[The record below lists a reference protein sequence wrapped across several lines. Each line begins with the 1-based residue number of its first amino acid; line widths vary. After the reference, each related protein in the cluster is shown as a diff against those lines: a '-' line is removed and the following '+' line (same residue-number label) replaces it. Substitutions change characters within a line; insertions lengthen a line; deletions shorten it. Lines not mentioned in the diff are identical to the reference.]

1 MSEDRLIEKYLD
13 LWKVRTGL
21 IATLRIDN
29 NKPPRSHQ
37 DEMKLHA
44 YFDDTEEAILSAE
57 IELRL
62 AKKFDAARI
71 ARKLAGL

>member
-1 MSEDRLIEKYLD
+1 MSEDRLIEKYLGLFGRHRRLVD
-13 LWKVRTGL
+13 ELRTVM
-21 IATLRIDN
+21 IPI
-29 NKPPRSHQ
+29 RSLN
-37 DEMKLHA
+37 EERALHGE
-44 YFDDTEEAILSAE
+44 FDDVEEAILSTE